1 MNDKKTFS
9 IPKPAMV
16 ESTIR
21 NQVNPTPVKT
31 PHKKIFSIPKSA
43 WAVLLISNFIYAWWL
58 KTEIGS
64 YRGWSV
70 VDLSSDLSISFPT
83 ILAVLQ
89 FVLFALTI
97 DMLMRIMI
105 VSLNERLTK
114 GQVPL
119 IAVTALSIVIY
130 GLIGLIGF
138 ILLYDHGLTHIL
150 ATTGALGVGAFFIFR
165 EWIADVTA
173 SIQIQTDYLAGI
185 NDYLLISG
193 DKGAVKVI
201 QIDHR
206 MITLQSDL
214 RYVTRMPARQFL
226 NLHYINLSR
235 QPEKR
240 GTLRRISFKLSTA
253 NNSNRVLETMETAMK
268 FLVSK
273 DSRFFPRYVCHVQ
286 QIEGGEIGYGLGYE
300 CDPSIPQNTSNNIV
314 FTRLLHIFR
323 AAAINLGSDM
333 EITTTAEA
341 IPESQQRLMD
351 IYHSSVLKVL
361 EERQVEELAS
371 IAKVVRFELGQH
383 LIRKGEYAESMYF
396 ISEGHLE
403 VSIQDNEGND
413 KVVATL
419 WPGDCVGEM
428 SLLTGEPRSA
438 NVIAKS
444 KGVLLEL
451 TKDNLAPIFE
461 ESPKLIDEISQ
472 ILTERNLANEKAL
485 ADSMDHHEKTN
496 QIKVLAQKIF
506 KFFFGSKT

>member
-1 MNDKKTFS
+1 M
-9 IPKPAMV
+9 I
-16 ESTIR
+16 
-21 NQVNPTPVKT
+21 
-31 PHKKIFSIPKSA
+31 HKKIFSIPKPA
-43 WAVLLISNFIYAWWL
+43 WVVLLISNFVYAWWL
-58 KTEIGS
+58 KIEIDS
-64 YRGWSV
+64 YRGWAV
-70 VDLSSDLSISFPT
+70 VDLSSDLTIGLPT

-89 FVLFALTI
+89 FALFALTV
-97 DMLMRIMI
+97 DMLMRLMVIS
-105 VSLNERLTK
+105 VNNRLTK
-114 GQVPL
+114 GQIPV
-119 IAVTALSIVIY
+119 IAVTAFSILIY
-130 GLIGLIGF
+130 GLIGLMGF
-138 ILLYDHGLTHIL
+138 ILLYDHGLSHIL

-173 SIQIQTDYLAGI
+173 SIQIQTDHLAGI
-185 NDYLLISG
+185 NDYLLLSG
-193 DKGAVKVI
+193 DKSAVKVI

-206 MITLQSDL
+206 MITLQNDL

-226 NLHYINLSR
+226 NLNYINLSR

-253 NNSNRVLETMETAMK
+253 NNSTRVIETMETAMK

-273 DSRFFPRYVCHVQ
+273 DPRFFPRYVCHVQ

-314 FTRLLHIFR
+314 FTILLHIFR

-333 EITTTAEA
+333 EVTTTAEA
-341 IPESQQRLMD
+341 IPEAQQRLMD
-351 IYHSSVLKVL
+351 IYHSSVFKVL
-361 EERQVEELAS
+361 DENQVQEIS
-371 IAKVVRFELGQH
+371 SMVKIVRYEPGEH
-383 LIRKGEYAESMYF
+383 LIRKGEHAESMYF

-403 VSIQDNEGND
+403 VVIQDNEGND
-413 KVVATL
+413 KVVASL

-451 TKDNLAPIFE
+451 TKENLAPIFE
-461 ESPKLIDEISQ
+461 KSPKLIDEISQ

-485 ADSMDHHEKTN
+485 SSSSDHHEKTN

-506 KFFFGSKT
+506 KFFFGSKANH